1 MRTLLLH
8 FTLLFTIVTIA
19 QHERGKDIIISEHQ
33 KDDIYLAGENIDIN
47 AVVNGDM
54 VSAGSKITIRDT
66 IYQDL
71 IVAGGEVF
79 VKGYVADDIRAAGG
93 KLTIDSEVGDDVIVA
108 GGEVFITK
116 NAIIHGN
123 LINFSGDIEMNGEV
137 MGTIKSYSGKL
148 ILNGI
153 INKEA
158 ELFGEEILINGE
170 IKGTSKLAASSITIG
185 ESAKF
190 HENVHYW
197 SEENKVDFKSSLIGA
212 TANFDETLMGD
223 REEFSWKG
231 FGIAALGF
239 WLFYL
244 FSAFLVIV
252 LLNWAFGNFFSTAAS
267 YLNNTFLKS
276 LGYGAIYLI
285 GVPFLVIALIVILI
299 GIPIGLF
306 LGGFYV
312 FSLLFGHLITALL
325 IAYYFGKKADKQW
338 NFWSLAILA
347 LGIASVIRLL
357 TFIPFLGTLLS
368 FVVIA
373 MAYGLIIYTLLQKN
387 AALKFEN

>member
-1 MRTLLLH
+1 MRTILLH
-8 FTLLFTIVTIA
+8 FTLFFTIVTTA
-19 QHERGKDIIISEHQ
+19 QHEGGKDIIISENQ
-33 KDDIYLAGENIDIN
+33 KDDIYLAGDNIDIN

-54 VSAGSKITIRDT
+54 VLAGSRITIRDT

-71 IVAGGEVF
+71 IVAGGEVI

-116 NAIIHGN
+116 NAVIHGN
-123 LINFSGDIEMNGEV
+123 LINFSGDIQMNGEV
-137 MGTIKSYSGKL
+137 IGTVKSYSGKL
-148 ILNGI
+148 IINGT

-158 ELFGEEILINGE
+158 KLFGEEILINGE
-170 IKGTSKLAASSITIG
+170 IKGTSKLAASSIIIG
-185 ESAKF
+185 ENAKF
-190 HENVHYW
+190 HENVQYW
-197 SEENKVDFKSSLIGA
+197 SEDKKVDFKNSLIDV
-212 TANFDETLMGD
+212 TSNFDETLMGD

-252 LLNWAFGNFFSTAAS
+252 LLNWAFGNFFSTAAT
-267 YLNNTFLKS
+267 YLDKTFLKS
-276 LGYGAIYLI
+276 VGYGAIYLI
-285 GVPFLVIALIVILI
+285 GVPFLVLAFIVIII

-306 LGGFYV
+306 LGIFYV

-325 IAYYFGKKADKQW
+325 IAHYLGRKADKQW
-338 NFWSLAILA
+338 NFWSLVILA

-368 FVVIA
+368 FIVIA
-373 MAYGLIIYTLLQKN
+373 IAYGLIIYTLLQKK
-387 AALKFEN
+387 AALKLEN

>member
-1 MRTLLLH
+1 MRTILLH
-8 FTLLFTIVTIA
+8 FTLLFTIVAIA
-19 QHERGKDIIISEHQ
+19 QHERGTDIIISEHQ

-54 VSAGSKITIRDT
+54 VLAGSKITIRDT

-71 IVAGGEVF
+71 IVAGGEVI

-93 KLTIDSEVGDDVIVA
+93 KLTIDSEIGDDVIVA

-116 NAIIHGN
+116 NAVIHGN
-123 LINFSGDIEMNGEV
+123 LINFSGDIQMNGEV
-137 MGTIKSYSGKL
+137 MGTVKSYSGKL
-148 ILNGI
+148 IINGT

-158 ELFGEEILINGE
+158 KLFGEEILINGE
-170 IKGTSKLAASSITIG
+170 IKGTSKLAASSIIIG
-185 ESAKF
+185 ENAKF
-190 HENVHYW
+190 HKNVQYW
-197 SEENKVDFKSSLIGA
+197 SEDSTVDFKNSLIDA
-212 TANFDETLMGD
+212 TANFDETLMSD

-252 LLNWAFGNFFSTAAS
+252 LLNWAFGNFFSTAAT
-267 YLNNTFLKS
+267 YLDKTFLKS
-276 LGYGAIYLI
+276 VGYGAIYLI
-285 GVPFLVIALIVILI
+285 GVPFLVLAFIVIII

-306 LGGFYV
+306 LGIFYV

-325 IAYYFGKKADKQW
+325 IAHYLGEKADKQW
-338 NFWSLAILA
+338 NFWSLVILA

-373 MAYGLIIYTLLQKN
+373 IAYGLIIYTLLQKK
-387 AALKFEN
+387 AALMFEN